1 MRKLGLL
8 LLSFCLVLSF
18 EVKLELGT
26 VVEKMLVEDRSLAE
40 KIMFD
45 TIFRQILERSLLLK
59 KLVDRSLLLKKFAKV
74 KSNEEFEDTW
84 SSRSELEG
92 TLKSRG
98 ELKGTWKSRGELE
111 ETWKSRGELEG
122 TWSSR
127 SEIAGTWRK
136 TNDTVRS
143 KSLPGKDLFCKDEK
157 EDTETWGTSVM
168 TAVPDLVPNLVKE
181 EFLDEGDRLKMS
193 RGQLPWLGG
202 RGVRIM

>member
-1 MRKLGLL
+1 MRKLGFL

-40 KIMFD
+40 KIVFD

-59 KLVDRSLLLKKFAKV
+59 KLVDRSLLLNKFAQE
-74 KSNEEFEDTW
+74 KSKEK
-84 SSRSELEG
+84 
-92 TLKSRG
+92 LKDI
-98 ELKGTWKSRGELE
+98 WKSRSKLE
-111 ETWKSRGELEG
+111 ETWKSRGQLEG
-122 TWSSR
+122 TWTSR
-127 SEIAGTWRK
+127 GEFENTWRK

-143 KSLPGKDLFCKDEK
+143 KSLPVEDLVCKDEE
-157 EDTETWGTSVM
+157 EDLATWRTSVM

>member
-40 KIMFD
+40 KIIFD

-59 KLVDRSLLLKKFAKV
+59 KLVDRSLLLNKFAQE
-74 KSNEEFEDTW
+74 KSKE
-84 SSRSELEG
+84 
-92 TLKSRG
+92 K
-98 ELKGTWKSRGELE
+98 LKGIWGQ
-111 ETWKSRGELEG
+111 LEG
-122 TWSSR
+122 TWTSR
-127 SEIAGTWRK
+127 GEFESTWRK

-143 KSLPGKDLFCKDEK
+143 KSLPVEDLVCKDEE
-157 EDTETWGTSVM
+157 EDLATWRTSVM

>member
-40 KIMFD
+40 KIIFD

-59 KLVDRSLLLKKFAKV
+59 KLVDRSLLLNKFAQE
-74 KSNEEFEDTW
+74 KSKE
-84 SSRSELEG
+84 
-92 TLKSRG
+92 K
-98 ELKGTWKSRGELE
+98 LKGTWKSRGQLQG
-111 ETWKSRGELEG
+111 TWTSRGEFE
-122 TWSSR
+122 S
-127 SEIAGTWRK
+127 TWRK

-143 KSLPGKDLFCKDEK
+143 KSLPGKDLVCKDEE
-157 EDTETWGTSVM
+157 EDLATWRTSVM
-168 TAVPDLVPNLVKE
+168 TAVPDLIPNLVKE

>member
-59 KLVDRSLLLKKFAKV
+59 KLVDRSLLLNKFAQE
-74 KSNEEFEDTW
+74 KSKEK
-84 SSRSELEG
+84 
-92 TLKSRG
+92 LKDI
-98 ELKGTWKSRGELE
+98 WKSRSKLE
-111 ETWKSRGELEG
+111 ETWKSRGQLEG
-122 TWSSR
+122 TWTSR
-127 SEIAGTWRK
+127 GEFENTWRK

-143 KSLPGKDLFCKDEK
+143 KSLPGKDLVCKDEE
-157 EDTETWGTSVM
+157 EDLATWRTRVM